1 MNVKNGCA
9 RNGTV
14 SEIRIEGTATPF
26 LPDAGYGASG
36 VFQVQFPGQPP
47 SSCPG
52 PNYVVQDIG
61 VNADEDCP
69 GRDSALDENAF
80 AIVQSTNFTTLFL
93 LSRNQS
99 PSNASIEV
107 SWGDI
112 GTNCWASQ
120 GVNTDIW

>member
-1 MNVKNGCA
+1 M
-9 RNGTV
+9 
-14 SEIRIEGTATPF
+14 
-26 LPDAGYGASG
+26 
-36 VFQVQFPGQPP
+36 
-47 SSCPG
+47 
-52 PNYVVQDIG
+52 VQDIG

-112 GTNCWASQ
+112 GTELLGLPRS
-120 GVNTDIW
+120 